1 MIGAIAG
8 DIIGSVY
15 EANPIKNKDFR
26 LFHPHACFTE
36 DAVRN
41 AIPLGGESDTLACI
55 AGGIAE
61 AFYGGVP
68 QFVLEFVKANLTPD
82 LLEVTE
88 QFRSRYLAGL
98 YPGSLL

>member
-26 LFHPHACFTE
+26 LFHPDECFTE

-61 AFYGGVP
+61 AYHGSV
-68 QFVLEFVKANLTPD
+68 
-82 LLEVTE
+82 
-88 QFRSRYLAGL
+88 SRQIVRKVQECLPAELRGIAEDFCRAHHH
-98 YPGSLL
+98 PIADQ